1 MPFKKAA
8 YHLLCM
14 AKEGVIS
21 LADEAKELLQQFAK
35 CDYEQ
40 YEALCLKIETL
51 PWVFEDE
58 LGCWA
63 MFRQGGGVWI
73 KWVNEPE

>member
-8 YHLLCM
+8 YHLLRM
-14 AKEGVIS
+14 AKEDVIS

-40 YEALCLKIETL
+40 YEALCLKIEGL
-51 PWVFEDE
+51 DWVFEKQE
-58 LGCWA
+58 YRWA
-63 MFRQGGGVWI
+63 MFRKGGGVWI
-73 KWVNEPE
+73 KRIVK